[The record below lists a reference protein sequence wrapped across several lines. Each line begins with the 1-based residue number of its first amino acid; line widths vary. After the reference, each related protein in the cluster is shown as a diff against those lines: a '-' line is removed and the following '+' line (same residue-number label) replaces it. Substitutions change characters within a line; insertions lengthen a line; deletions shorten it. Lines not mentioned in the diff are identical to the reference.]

1 MADIQDP
8 QKAVE
13 NPALL
18 LAKQELE
25 AARKKVSELQ
35 VAAQVAPGS
44 EKPKAYQAVDD
55 AKKKADEL
63 EARLKALE
71 AQAAPAIQAEHTVA
85 SGETLSHLA
94 LKYYGKATP
103 PYWQLIYEAN
113 KEVIG
118 ENPNKVRTGM
128 VLKIPVLPNDFQG

>member
-35 VAAQVAPGS
+35 VAAQVAPGN

-128 VLKIPVLPNDFQG
+128 VLKIPELPKDFQG

>member
-13 NPALL
+13 NSALV
-18 LAKQELE
+18 LARQELE
-25 AARKKVSELQ
+25 AARKKLSELQ
-35 VAAQVAPGS
+35 VAAQVAPGG
-44 EKPKAYQAVDD
+44 EKPKAYQAVEE
-55 AKKKADEL
+55 AKKKALAL
-63 EARLKALE
+63 EAQLKALE

-103 PYWQLIYEAN
+103 PYWQLIYETN

-128 VLKIPVLPNDFQG
+128 VLKIPVLPKDFQG

>member
-35 VAAQVAPGS
+35 VAAQVAPGG

-63 EARLKALE
+63 EG
-71 AQAAPAIQAEHTVA
+71 APESAGGTGSA
-85 SGETLSHLA
+85 G
-94 LKYYGKATP
+94 
-103 PYWQLIYEAN
+103 
-113 KEVIG
+113 
-118 ENPNKVRTGM
+118 NPG
-128 VLKIPVLPNDFQG
+128 